1 MKKILTKA
9 VAALASAVTL
19 SSMAGAIPTSAINIT
34 TVKNSAFQY
43 TVTTNKVSANKFQV
57 VFRVLKNPGVQSFS
71 FAIQSDESVQYDG
84 EYDYGVPDDSF
95 SITSPSEDGNRLF
108 CVFLAPVNAQLPPEK
123 NVTYATD
130 MTFTFEY
137 EVKNNATA
145 EHIFK
150 VGVVQYYSPVENVKF
165 TNDSDDPLT
174 DADVSISPS
183 VNVRLGDIDSDNCVD
198 AIDLFYVEKML
209 SESNNQLSTTY
220 LDQQLKNRN
229 STWSK
234 NYPFLKCAA
243 VADIDHNTLIQKADS
258 DSLGKYIAE
267 KGAGVVLTNKEINT
281 LFPVTVV
288 YEN

>member
-1 MKKILTKA
+1 MKKNLTKA
-9 VAALASAVTL
+9 VATLASAVTL
-19 SSMAGAIPTSAINIT
+19 SSMAGATAIPTSAVDIT
-34 TVKNSAFQY
+34 TVDNSAFQY
-43 TVTTNKVSANKFQV
+43 TVTTSKVSANKFQV
-57 VFRVLKNPGVQSFS
+57 VLRVLKNPGVRSFS
-71 FAIQSDESVQYDG
+71 FAIQNDAGTKYDDNL
-84 EYDYGVPDDSF
+84 DYEIPSG
-95 SITSPSEDGNRLF
+95 SIIQPAWDADTNRLY
-108 CVFLAPVNAQLPPEK
+108 CVFVAPVMENNAI
-123 NVTYATD
+123 TYEN

-137 EVKNNATA
+137 EVKGNTTA

-150 VGVVQYYSPVENVKF
+150 VGVVEYNSPIENVVF
-165 TNDSDDPLT
+165 SNDTDNPPT
-174 DADVSISPS
+174 DANVFISPS
-183 VNVRLGDIDSDNCVD
+183 VNVRLGDIDNDNHVD

-234 NYPFLKCAA
+234 DYPFLKCAA
-243 VADIDHNTLIQKADS
+243 VADIDHNTVIEKADS

-267 KGAGVVLTNKEINT
+267 KGAGAALTNKEINT

>member
-9 VAALASAVTL
+9 VAALASAMTL

-57 VFRVLKNPGVQSFS
+57 VFRVLKNPGVRAFS
-71 FAIQSDESVQYDG
+71 FAIQSDAGVQYDY
-84 EYDYGVPDDSF
+84 EYDYEVPTGSNVRPEWNAD
-95 SITSPSEDGNRLF
+95 EKRLF
-108 CVFLAPVNAQLPPEK
+108 CLYVTPPTAAG
-123 NVTYATD
+123 VTYD
-130 MTFTFEY
+130 NMTFTFEY
-137 EVKNNATA
+137 EVKSNATA
-145 EHIFK
+145 EHTFK
-150 VGVVQYYSPVENVKF
+150 VGVVQYNSPIEDVSF
-165 TNDSDDPLT
+165 SNDSDDPLT
-174 DADVSISPS
+174 DANVSISPS
-183 VNVRLGDIDSDNCVD
+183 VNVRLGDIDNDSYID
-198 AIDLFYVEKML
+198 AIDLFYIEKML
-209 SESNNQLSTTY
+209 SESNGQLSTTY

-258 DSLGKYIAE
+258 DSLAKYIAE
-267 KGAGVVLTNKEINT
+267 KGAGATLTNKEINT

>member
-9 VAALASAVTL
+9 VAALASAMTL

-57 VFRVLKNPGVQSFS
+57 VFRVLKNPGVRAFS
-71 FAIQSDESVQYDG
+71 FAIQSDAGVQYDN
-84 EYDYGVPDDSF
+84 EYDYEVPTGSNVRPAWNAD
-95 SITSPSEDGNRLF
+95 ERRLF
-108 CVFLAPVNAQLPPEK
+108 CLYVTPPVAAG
-123 NVTYATD
+123 VTYD
-130 MTFTFEY
+130 NMTFTFEY
-137 EVKNNATA
+137 EVTGNADA
-145 EHIFK
+145 EHTFK
-150 VGVVQYYSPVENVKF
+150 VGVVQYNSPIENVRF

-183 VNVRLGDIDSDNCVD
+183 INVRLGDIDNDNCVD

-258 DSLGKYIAE
+258 DSLGKYVAE
-267 KGAGVVLTNKEINT
+267 KGAGAALTNKEINT